1 MTDKGKDY
9 LEEWYAGKVW
19 KNTYYRG
26 IRTLKFPM
34 DMWQY
39 QEIIFDRNIK
49 WVVET
54 GTRHGGSA
62 VFFADLLEKKG
73 KRAGGVISIDTI
85 DEHLHAL
92 FKTHKRCHFILGDS
106 ASKEVVD
113 RVFEMLPGT
122 NHGGYGGQTLFIF
135 DSDHSTEHVRREL
148 DAYVPR
154 MREDDYLIVE
164 DTIIDGPRTAVKE
177 YLALNTGVL
186 IRDIG
191 REMKQGCTVA
201 PGGYYIRNEKNKIKS
216 Y

>member
-26 IRTLKFPM
+26 IRTLKFPI
-34 DMWQY
+34 DMWNY
-39 QEIIFDRNIK
+39 QEIIFDRDIR

-73 KRAGGVISIDTI
+73 KKGGGVISIDTI

-92 FKTHKRCHFILGDS
+92 FKSHKRCHFILGDS
-106 ASKEVVD
+106 ASKETLD
-113 RVFEMLPGT
+113 QVFELLPPDR
-122 NHGGYGGQTLFIF
+122 GQTLFIF
-135 DSDHSTEHVRREL
+135 DSDHSAFHVKREL
-148 DAYVPR
+148 EAYVPR
-154 MREDDYLIVE
+154 MQDGDYLIVE
-164 DTIIDGPRTAVKE
+164 DTIIDGPRTAVKQ
-177 YLALNTGVL
+177 YLALNTGTL

-201 PGGYYIRNEKNKIKS
+201 PGGYYIKQCDL
-216 Y
+216 